1 MKKNLAIL
9 NSISILAVIAI
20 NGIAGSTGIFG
31 ETVGSISDKYN
42 TLFTPAGYAFSIW
55 GIIYLGLI
63 AFAIFQNIQ
72 AFKNDPDSGFILQVG
87 PWMVLNSLANIAWIF
102 AWLSEHIGLSLLLM
116 LIILGTLIVMISRL
130 NMERWDAP
138 FPIIAFIW
146 WPICIYSGW
155 IAVATIA
162 NVSAFLVS
170 IQWLALFS
178 AISWTVLM
186 ILVAVALNL
195 LMIRFRNM
203 REFAAVG
210 VWALLAIA
218 LRHWNAI
225 GLIQWTALFG
235 ALVLFVALSVHAY
248 INRSTSPLRKFRE
261 SYKK

>member
-31 ETVGSISDKYN
+31 ETVGSVSDKYN

-63 AFAIFQNIQ
+63 VFAIFQNIR
-72 AFKNDPDSGFILQVG
+72 AFKNEADSEFILQIG

-162 NVSAFLVS
+162 NVSTFLVS

-178 AISWTVLM
+178 AINWTVIM
-186 ILVAVALNL
+186 ILVAVVLNL

-218 LRHWNAI
+218 LRHWDAI
-225 GLIQWTALFG
+225 ELIQWTALLG
-235 ALVLFVALSVHAY
+235 ALVLFIALSVHAY
-248 INRSTSPLRKFRE
+248 INRSTSPHMKFRE
-261 SYKK
+261 FYKK

>member
-1 MKKNLAIL
+1 MKKKLAIL

-31 ETVGSISDKYN
+31 ETVGSVSDKYN

-63 AFAIFQNIQ
+63 AFAIFQNIR
-72 AFKNDPDSGFILQVG
+72 AFMNDTDSEFILQIG

-116 LIILGTLIVMISRL
+116 LIILSTLIVMINRL
-130 NMERWDAP
+130 NMERWDAS

-178 AISWTVLM
+178 AINWTVIM

-218 LRHWNAI
+218 LRHWDAI
-225 GLIQWTALFG
+225 ELIQWTALLG
-235 ALVLFVALSVHAY
+235 ALVLFIALSVHAY
-248 INRSTSPLRKFRE
+248 INRSTSPHMKFRE
-261 SYKK
+261 FYKK

>member
-1 MKKNLAIL
+1 MKKKLAIL

-63 AFAIFQNIQ
+63 VFAIFQNIQ

-116 LIILGTLIVMISRL
+116 LIILSTLIVMINRL

-178 AISWTVLM
+178 AINWTVIM

-218 LRHWNAI
+218 LRHWDAI
-225 GLIQWTALFG
+225 ELIQWTALLG
-235 ALVLFVALSVHAY
+235 ALVLFIALSVHAY
-248 INRSTSPLRKFRE
+248 INRSTSPLIKFRE
-261 SYKK
+261 FYKN

>member
-1 MKKNLAIL
+1 MKKKLAVL

-31 ETVGSISDKYN
+31 ETVGGISDKYN

-63 AFAIFQNIQ
+63 VFAIFQNIR
-72 AFKNDPDSGFILQVG
+72 AFKNEADSEFILQIG

-178 AISWTVLM
+178 AINWTVIM

-218 LRHWNAI
+218 LRHWDAI
-225 GLIQWTALFG
+225 ELIQWTALLG
-235 ALVLFVALSVHAY
+235 ALVLFIALSVHAY
-248 INRSTSPLRKFRE
+248 INRSTSPIKKFRE
-261 SYKK
+261 FYKK

>member
-1 MKKNLAIL
+1 MKKKLAIL

-31 ETVGSISDKYN
+31 ETVGSISDKYS

-63 AFAIFQNIQ
+63 VFAIFQNIR
-72 AFKNDPDSGFILQVG
+72 AFKNEADSEFILQIG

-178 AISWTVLM
+178 AINWTVIM

-218 LRHWNAI
+218 LRHWDAI
-225 GLIQWTALFG
+225 ELIQWTALLG
-235 ALVLFVALSVHAY
+235 ALVLFIALSVHAY
-248 INRSTSPLRKFRE
+248 INRSTSPLIKFRE
-261 SYKK
+261 FYKK

>member
-1 MKKNLAIL
+1 MKKKLAVL

-31 ETVGSISDKYN
+31 ETVGGISDKYN

-63 AFAIFQNIQ
+63 AFAIFQNIR
-72 AFKNDPDSGFILQVG
+72 AFKNEADSEFILQIG

-178 AISWTVLM
+178 AINWTVIM

-195 LMIRFRNM
+195 LMIR
-203 REFAAVG
+203 
-210 VWALLAIA
+210 L
-218 LRHWNAI
+218 
-225 GLIQWTALFG
+225 
-235 ALVLFVALSVHAY
+235 
-248 INRSTSPLRKFRE
+248 
-261 SYKK
+261 

>member
-1 MKKNLAIL
+1 MKKTLAIL
-9 NSISILAVIAI
+9 NSISILAVITI
-20 NGIAGSTGIFG
+20 NGMAGAAGIFG

-42 TLFTPAGYAFSIW
+42 SLFTPAGYAFSIW

-63 AFAIFQNIQ
+63 AFAIFQNIR
-72 AFKNDPDSGFILQVG
+72 AFKNNADAEFIHQIG
-87 PWMVLNSLANIAWIF
+87 PWFVLNSLANIAWIF

-116 LIILGTLIVMISRL
+116 LIILGTLIIIISRL

-178 AISWTVLM
+178 AIHWTVIM

-195 LMIRFRNM
+195 LMVRFRNM

-210 VWALLAIA
+210 VWALMAIA
-218 LRHWNAI
+218 LRHWDTI

-235 ALVLFVALSVHAY
+235 AIVLFIALSIHAY
-248 INRSTSPLRKFRE
+248 INRSTSPLTKFRQLD
-261 SYKK
+261 KK

>member
-1 MKKNLAIL
+1 MKKKLAIL

-63 AFAIFQNIQ
+63 VFAIFQNIQ
-72 AFKNDPDSGFILQVG
+72 AFKNDPDSGFIIQVG

-116 LIILGTLIVMISRL
+116 LIILSTLIVMINRL

-178 AISWTVLM
+178 AINWTVIM

-218 LRHWNAI
+218 LRHWDALE
-225 GLIQWTALFG
+225 LIQWTALLG
-235 ALVLFVALSVHAY
+235 ALVLFIALSVHAY
-248 INRSTSPLRKFRE
+248 INRSTSPLIKFRE
-261 SYKK
+261 LYKK

>member
-1 MKKNLAIL
+1 MKKKLAIL

-63 AFAIFQNIQ
+63 AFAIFQNIR
-72 AFKNDPDSGFILQVG
+72 AFKNDTDSGFILQVG

-102 AWLSEHIGLSLLLM
+102 AWLSENIGLSLLLM

-170 IQWLALFS
+170 VQWLALFS
-178 AISWTVLM
+178 AINWTVIM

-203 REFAAVG
+203 REFAVVG

-218 LRHWNAI
+218 LRHWDAI
-225 GLIQWTALFG
+225 ELIQWTALLG
-235 ALVLFVALSVHAY
+235 ALILFVALSVHAY
-248 INRSTSPLRKFRE
+248 INRFTSPVIKFRE